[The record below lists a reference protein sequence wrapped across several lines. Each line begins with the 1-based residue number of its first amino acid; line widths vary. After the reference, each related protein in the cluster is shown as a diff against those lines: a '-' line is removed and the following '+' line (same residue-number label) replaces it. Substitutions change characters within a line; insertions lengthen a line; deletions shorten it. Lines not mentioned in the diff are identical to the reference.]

1 MSKKE
6 LERIKKEFYLQLKPL
21 IDSVINTR
29 RTSKNSMILK
39 KNFSEISAKSS
50 KIHQIYN
57 YMAEQIDILE
67 EELSAV
73 PESSVRYFF
82 FVGFLY
88 LTAVEIT
95 GNFLADFV
103 IAHLIA
109 SGHDFHIECTY
120 RTPRIKHVVYLKE
133 LEEERVP
140 LATKLNFIEDCG
152 ITIFRSIIN
161 TGLRNDIAHMNF
173 EIKENMVYIRGKPAI
188 DMVHSSILKIV
199 AALDAHET
207 LMKEAIL
214 DLDIKTSSLKKA
226 LSNHKPKQG

>member
-21 IDSVINTR
+21 IDSVIKTR
-29 RTSKNSMILK
+29 RTSKDSMILK
-39 KNFSEISAKSS
+39 KNFSEISARAL
-50 KIHQIYN
+50 KIDQIYN
-57 YMAEQIDILE
+57 YMAEQVDILE
-67 EELSAV
+67 EELGTV

-82 FVGFLY
+82 RVAFFY
-88 LTAVEIT
+88 LGVVEIT

-109 SGHDFHIECTY
+109 SGHDFHIECSY
-120 RTPRIKHVVYLKE
+120 RTPRIKHVAYLKE

-152 ITIFRSIIN
+152 ITILRSVIN
-161 TGLRNDIAHMNF
+161 TKLRNDIAHMNF
-173 EIKENMVYIRGKPAI
+173 EIKENTVYIRGKLAI
-188 DMVHSSILKIV
+188 GMINSSIFRML

-207 LMKEAIL
+207 LMNKL
-214 DLDIKTSSLKKA
+214 W
-226 LSNHKPKQG
+226 GR